1 MALFTGKGDD
11 GTTYFFG
18 SKERFGKD
26 TPLVEALGTCDELN
40 SLLGFVK
47 AKSKSDEKILEEI
60 QQNLFI
66 IQAELAGAGMRITE
80 AKVKQAEELIN
91 NIEKKLPPIKTFFIP
106 GANEISA
113 LFDLARTVARR
124 TERRVVA
131 LVNLESETPS
141 GKPCIQTLAYLNRL
155 SSVLY
160 ALARYHAQ
168 KEGQV
173 ENKPH
178 YK

>member
-1 MALFTGKGDD
+1 
-11 GTTYFFG
+11 
-18 SKERFGKD
+18 
-26 TPLVEALGTCDELN
+26 
-40 SLLGFVK
+40 
-47 AKSKSDEKILEEI
+47 
-60 QQNLFI
+60 
-66 IQAELAGAGMRITE
+66 MRITE